1 MLKGLYFKLHDD
13 ADHENEKEIIDFFN
27 NEAKKL
33 GISKIELL
41 RVMIGCYR
49 IANKLK

>member
-1 MLKGLYFKLHDD
+1 MLKGLYFKLHDEN
-13 ADHENEKEIIDFFN
+13 DHENDIIEFFN
-27 NEAKKL
+27 DEAKKL

-41 RVMIGCYR
+41 RKCIHAYR

>member
-13 ADHENEKEIIDFFN
+13 NEHEKMIIDFFN
-27 NEAKKL
+27 NESKKL

-41 RVMIGCYR
+41 RVMIKCYR
-49 IANKLK
+49 FCNKLK